1 MNFKR
6 ILVAINHS
14 PLASTVFD
22 RALHLAQQEQAHL
35 MILTCIANVAE
46 LNSVIGTNGMMYGYG
61 LYPISTRSSQ
71 SAYSETIESENH
83 EAESWLQE
91 YCQKAK
97 ALNVPAEHQHH
108 CGDPGATICSVAQ
121 QWDADLIVLG
131 RHDRPAIAEFFTG
144 SVSNHVMHH
153 ANCSVLAIKDD
164 NKLVGKPQLELE
176 HPQVISPQV
185 TSPQATSPQ
194 VTSPQVTS
202 LQANPSPQE
211 LKL

>member
-14 PLASTVFD
+14 PLTSTVFD
-22 RALHLAQQEQAHL
+22 GALHLAQQEQAHL
-35 MILTCIANVAE
+35 MILTCIKNVAE
-46 LNSVIGTNGMMYGYG
+46 LNSVIGSNGMMYGYG

-97 ALNVPAEHQHH
+97 ALNVPVEHQHQFT
-108 CGDPGATICSVAQ
+108 DPGSTICSAAQ
-121 QWDADLIVLG
+121 EWNADLIVLG

-176 HPQVISPQV
+176 PPQVISPQV
-185 TSPQATSPQ
+185 R
-194 VTSPQVTS
+194 
-202 LQANPSPQE
+202 
-211 LKL
+211 